1 MASEQ
6 VKQIIDV
13 ENTAAR
19 YELDAQSKAD
29 EILDRAK
36 IEAESIVKLR
46 QIEAETK
53 AQDITSS
60 AIESSN
66 LFLKEEERCSSSFIL
81 AQREI
86 ASTNKSKAIHAAI
99 SLLIERS

>member
-46 QIEAETK
+46 QIEVETK
-53 AQDITSS
+53 A
-60 AIESSN
+60 
-66 LFLKEEERCSSSFIL
+66 
-81 AQREI
+81 
-86 ASTNKSKAIHAAI
+86 
-99 SLLIERS
+99 

>member
-19 YELDAQSKAD
+19 YELDAQRKAD
-29 EILDRAK
+29 EILDHAK
-36 IEAESIVKLR
+36 FDAESTVKLR
-46 QIEAETK
+46 QIDAEAK
-53 AQDITSS
+53 AKEITSA

-86 ASTNKSKAIHAAI
+86 ASINKPKAIDAAI